1 MTNNAELKMK
11 VLKETPMQI
20 ILFKNKSETVQLIQV
35 F

>member
-11 VLKETPMQI
+11 VLKETSMQI